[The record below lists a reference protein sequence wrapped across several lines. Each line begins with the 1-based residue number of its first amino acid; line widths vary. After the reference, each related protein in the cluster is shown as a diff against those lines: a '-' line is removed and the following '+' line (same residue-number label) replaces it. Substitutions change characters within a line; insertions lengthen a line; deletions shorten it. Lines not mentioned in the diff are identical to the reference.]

1 MAPKLRNPTIDKTFR
16 RNHIKFMKS
25 LAGYDAPIISIQ
37 DGKKV
42 YYQYENQDFSILKKP
57 LSTKEIENL
66 NEALQTL
73 NRMKNLHG
81 FDWVDSISAKI
92 NSGLELQ
99 NSARKIISFEENEF
113 LVGSEFLSPLYQFI
127 LNKNAIKISYKS
139 FKSEKTINII
149 FSPQFLKQ
157 YNNRWFVFGIN
168 SDYGNIQNL
177 ALDRIKKISVSKVNY
192 LDTAVDYDEYFDDII
207 GVSNDLEKEPIK
219 VILQLTD
226 QVAPYIS
233 TKPLHGSQKIKGK
246 LLTLQVKHNQEL
258 ETLLLSFGERIKVL
272 EPESL
277 LESLK
282 LRISKQYQQYLD

>member
-1 MAPKLRNPTIDKTFR
+1 
-16 RNHIKFMKS
+16 MKS

-246 LLTLQVKHNQEL
+246 LLTLHVKHNQEL

>member
-1 MAPKLRNPTIDKTFR
+1 MCIRDR
-16 RNHIKFMKS
+16 
-25 LAGYDAPIISIQ
+25 
-37 DGKKV
+37 
-42 YYQYENQDFSILKKP
+42 
-57 LSTKEIENL
+57 
-66 NEALQTL
+66 
-73 NRMKNLHG
+73 
-81 FDWVDSISAKI
+81 
-92 NSGLELQ
+92 
-99 NSARKIISFEENEF
+99 IISFEENEF

-233 TKPLHGSQKIKGK
+233 TKPVSYTH
-246 LLTLQVKHNQEL
+246 
-258 ETLLLSFGERIKVL
+258 
-272 EPESL
+272 
-277 LESLK
+277 
-282 LRISKQYQQYLD
+282 LDVYKRQIY